1 MFLKAKKR
9 SKKHEMNFHKFS
21 VFKHK
26 MNFHKNFLFSSSTAS
41 AKPKNIKIN
50 T

>member
-21 VFKHK
+21 VFKQQ
-26 MNFHKNFLFSSSTAS
+26 MNFHKIFCFQAALLQQNL
-41 AKPKNIKIN
+41 KHKN
-50 T
+50 